1 MPIFYEPYKGQGGD
15 ELVIRVLHEETF
27 YETEIKKCNHSSKLM
42 PFDEI
47 MLFLQKKIPNAQT
60 TVDVHVVVGEG
71 KETLECVMDLKFY
84 LVKDNPII
92 ETQKLMF
99 QRYKTENECGY
110 EKEIK
115 RQKVENEQLI
125 SENVRAGGEISKQ
138 RELNVELEKQRNAL
152 ELKCFQLEQRL
163 KECDAETRGLITM
176 NEELRRFKE
185 SIVAVVEG
193 RNGMN
198 GVEIS
203 RQYGGDCPFDDI
215 GSMKSFNPDSHSAMF
230 GL

>member
-1 MPIFYEPYKGQGGD
+1 MKPLMEQLNSQWTVEQDMQEAGASLPKG
-15 ELVIRVLHEETF
+15 VIMQARGKFAHAG
-27 YETEIKKCNHSSKLM
+27 
-42 PFDEI
+42 
-47 MLFLQKKIPNAQT
+47 KITSNGRLYT
-60 TVDVHVVVGEG
+60 R
-71 KETLECVMDLKFY
+71 KW
-84 LVKDNPII
+84 
-92 ETQKLMF
+92 
-99 QRYKTENECGY
+99 Y

-125 SENVRAGGEISKQ
+125 SDNVLASAEISKQ